1 MCENGYDYIWI
12 DDALEAVD
20 RGLGILLLQ
29 LNSCGIKTI
38 GSCSGH
44 SNNGYPSVL
53 CAPKMEEKLRKF
65 GCKIVTT
72 RKDGKVIAYFPGRCF
87 SGRIV

>member
-1 MCENGYDYIWI
+1 MCENEYDYIWI
-12 DDALEAVD
+12 DGELEAVD
-20 RGLGILLLQ
+20 KGLGILILQ
-29 LNSCGIKTI
+29 LNLVGIKTL

-44 SNNGYPSVL
+44 ANNGYPSVL
-53 CAPKMEEKLRKF
+53 CAPGMEEKLREF

-72 RKDGKVIAYFPGRCF
+72 RKDGKVIAYFPCRCF